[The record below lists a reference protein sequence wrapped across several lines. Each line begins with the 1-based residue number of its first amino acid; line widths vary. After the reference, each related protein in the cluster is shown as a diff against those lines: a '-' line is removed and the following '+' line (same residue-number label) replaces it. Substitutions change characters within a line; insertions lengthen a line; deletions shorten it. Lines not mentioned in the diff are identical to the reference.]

1 MKSKSNS
8 IAKPI
13 PPALKK
19 TLEAN
24 PEAKAAFDKL
34 SYSHQKEYVNWIGD
48 AKQEETMKRR
58 LKQLIPML
66 LARKN
71 SKA

>member
-1 MKSKSNS
+1 MKSKLNS
-8 IAKPI
+8 ITRLV

-19 TLEAN
+19 TLGAN

-34 SYSHQKEYVNWIGD
+34 SNSHRNEYVKWIAE
-48 AKQEETMKRR
+48 AKQEETVKRR

-66 LARKN
+66 LARK
-71 SKA
+71 SAKA